1 MPCRVVVADAY
12 PDSADTLA
20 ALLRLH
26 GHAVWTA
33 ADGTTA
39 LRLARETGAHALFA
53 SLQLD
58 GCDGFELA
66 RRLRASDP
74 PCRARLVALTGAAR
88 PADRADCLAAGFD
101 HHLAKPAEPAAVLAA
116 LAGLG

>member
-1 MPCRVVVADAY
+1 MPYRVVVADGY
-12 PDSADTLA
+12 PDAADTLA

-33 ADGTTA
+33 LDGPA
-39 LRLARETGAHALFA
+39 AYRLAREHNPDVVFA
-53 SLQLD
+53 SIHLD
-58 GCDGFELA
+58 GCDGFELV
-66 RRLRASDP
+66 RRLHGSDP

-116 LAGLG
+116 LAGPG